1 MTSVPARLGS
11 AIEALGQ
18 RPILATDKGFGCL
31 AAGGLVTAA
40 SLAAAR
46 RSLFG
51 PDFTMP
57 LAVLRESAVRHNIE
71 QMAAYCAAA
80 GVELAPHGKTTM
92 APALI
97 ARQLAAGAWGVSAAT
112 IAQVQVYRAFGVPR
126 VLLANELTDRA
137 GIRWLAGERAA
148 DPGFECF
155 AYVDSIAGVALLDE
169 ELPAAGGTRARRP
182 RPLPVLVELGHAGGR
197 AGCRSIGEALA
208 VGQAVAASRSLRLAG
223 AAGFEGALGHD
234 GTPAALGAV
243 TRFCGELR
251 TLGDLL
257 AETGPAPGGPVR
269 GGPVPGGQIVSAGGS
284 AFFDLVVSELTAARP
299 GRPTPTVVLRSGAYV
314 THDHGYYA
322 DLAPAGQ
329 GGRAGPPLTA
339 ALEVWAGV
347 LSRPEPELAMLG
359 AGRRDV
365 SFDQGMPVPL
375 QFRTASGQ
383 MFPAT
388 GMSVSKLDDQHAY
401 LSVPASSDLAP
412 GDLVGLGISHPCTTF
427 DKWRVIPVADDDYR
441 VVDAIHTFF

>member
-1 MTSVPARLGS
+1 MTSATPRLGA
-11 AIEALGQ
+11 AIEALDQ
-18 RPILATDKGFGCL
+18 RPILVTDKGFGCL
-31 AAGGLVTAA
+31 AAGGPVTAA
-40 SLAAAR
+40 SLAADR
-46 RSLFG
+46 PSLFG

-97 ARQLAAGAWGVSAAT
+97 ACQLAAGAWGVSAAT
-112 IAQVQVYRAFGVPR
+112 IAQIQVFRAFGVPR

-169 ELPAAGGTRARRP
+169 ELRAAGGTRARRP
-182 RPLPVLVELGHAGGR
+182 ERPLPVLVELGHDGGR
-197 AGCRSIGEALA
+197 TGCRSIGEAFA
-208 VGQAVAASRSLRLAG
+208 VGQAVTASRSLRLAG
-223 AAGFEGALGHD
+223 AAGFEGGLGHD
-234 GTPAALGAV
+234 GTAAALGAV
-243 TRFCGELR
+243 TRFCRDLR

-257 AETGPAPGGPVR
+257 AETGPAA
-269 GGPVPGGQIVSAGGS
+269 GGQIVTAGGS

-299 GRPTPTVVLRSGAYV
+299 GRPAPTVVLRSGAYV

-322 DLAPAGQ
+322 ALAPVGQ

-375 QFRTASGQ
+375 QIRAASGQ
-383 MFPAT
+383 MSPAT

>member
-1 MTSVPARLGS
+1 MTSVPARLGT

-18 RPILATDKGFGCL
+18 QPILVTDKGFGCL
-31 AAGGLVTAA
+31 AAGGPVTAA
-40 SLAAAR
+40 SLAADR
-46 RSLFG
+46 PSLFG

-71 QMAAYCAAA
+71 QMAAYCTAA

-97 ARQLAAGAWGVSAAT
+97 ARQLAAGAWAVSAAT
-112 IAQVQVYRAFGVPR
+112 IAQIQVYRAFGVPR

-137 GIRWLAGERAA
+137 GIRWLAGELAA

-169 ELPAAGGTRARRP
+169 ELRAAGGTRARRP
-182 RPLPVLVELGHAGGR
+182 ERPLPVLVELGHAGGR
-197 AGCRSIGEALA
+197 TGCRSIGEALA
-208 VGQAVAASRSLRLAG
+208 VGQAVAASQSLRLAG
-223 AAGFEGALGHD
+223 AAGFEGGLGHD
-234 GTPAALGAV
+234 GTAAALGAV
-243 TRFCGELR
+243 TRFCRDLR

-257 AETGPAPGGPVR
+257 AEAGPDPGGPW
-269 GGPVPGGQIVSAGGS
+269 PGGHIVSAGGS
-284 AFFDLVVSELTAARP
+284 ALFDLVVSELTAARP
-299 GRPTPTVVLRSGAYV
+299 GRPAPTVVLRSGAYV

-322 DLAPAGQ
+322 ALAPAGQ

-375 QFRTASGQ
+375 QVRAASGQ
-383 MFPAT
+383 MSPAT
-388 GMSVSKLDDQHAY
+388 GMSVSTLDDQHAY

-427 DKWRVIPVADDDYR
+427 DKWRVIAVADDDYR